1 MLRKSG
7 VFTSLD
13 FAPPRRFRDGDTGS
27 DAGSM
32 RSGRSGRSGVSNAM
46 SHAQLSS
53 LRAGAYRMSRLP
65 KDLAGTRDEL
75 MTGLKPQW
83 DLTRPG

>member
-7 VFTSLD
+7 VYTSLD
-13 FAPPRRFRDGDTGS
+13 FAPPRRFKDTDTGS

-32 RSGRSGRSGVSNAM
+32 RSGRSGRSGVSTAM
-46 SHAQLSS
+46 SHHQLHS
-53 LRAGAYRMSRLP
+53 LRAGAFRVSRLP
-65 KDLAGTRDEL
+65 KDLAGTKEDI
-75 MTGLKPQW
+75 MTSLRPRM